1 MEIIHSKKLSFNRES
16 GESQLH
22 ILIVLRKTNI
32 NSTDAKNFFNDNNSI
47 KLQCISQETSFN
59 YPKGPDDI
67 FFLSI
72 LMVGGEATSM
82 RREAPREKNSLF
94 QNRYVEKGPL
104 EPR

>member
-22 ILIVLRKTNI
+22 ILIVLRKTYI
-32 NSTDAKNFFNDNNSI
+32 NSTHAKNFFNDNNSI
-47 KLQCISQETSFN
+47 KLQCISQEPSFK
-59 YPKGPDDI
+59 YPKGPEDT

-82 RREAPREKNSLF
+82 RREAPR
-94 QNRYVEKGPL
+94 
-104 EPR
+104 